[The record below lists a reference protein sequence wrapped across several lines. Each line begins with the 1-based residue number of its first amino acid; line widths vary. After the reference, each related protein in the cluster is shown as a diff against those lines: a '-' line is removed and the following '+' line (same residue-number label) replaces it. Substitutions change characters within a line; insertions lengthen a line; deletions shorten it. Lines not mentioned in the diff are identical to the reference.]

1 MINKIIDYIEKNRVS
16 TTEIADALGKK
27 GKFSS
32 LNSLNKN
39 IHLVGKIKTIFAS
52 DESNYYVHK
61 EIVEVQKNDVVQIFT
76 HNCKDRA
83 IIGDLISVP
92 STFSLFFKSF
102 ESFKISILLPT
113 VELFLATLIF
123 ISFS

>member
-39 IHLVGKIKTIFAS
+39 IHLVGKIKTI
-52 DESNYYVHK
+52 
-61 EIVEVQKNDVVQIFT
+61 
-76 HNCKDRA
+76 
-83 IIGDLISVP
+83 
-92 STFSLFFKSF
+92 
-102 ESFKISILLPT
+102 LPLMKVT
-113 VELFLATLIF
+113 TMF
-123 ISFS
+123 IRK